1 MAGTTTVVF
10 TDIADSTGLVRRL
23 GDQQAATLISDHFR
37 VLRAETERCHG
48 KTTKTLG
55 DGIMA
60 VFATAYDGVRAAV
73 AMQQA
78 VDVAARRRDTPP
90 IGLRV
95 GIHVGDVIEDGEDDV
110 FGEAVVIARRLCD
123 AASPGQILASELVR
137 MLVGNRPDMRF
148 VTHSPIVLK
157 GGGEPVGTAQ
167 VEWAS
172 LPVEAPVRVIV
183 ADDASLIRSGIVRL
197 LSDEGFEVVAEASN
211 YDSLI
216 EAIDR
221 IPTDLVVTDIR
232 MPPSNR
238 DEGLRAAEYV
248 KAFQPNVAVLILSQY
263 VEGTAATSLLG
274 GQTAGVGYLLKER
287 VSEVDEFIRTA
298 RAVAR
303 GESVIDP
310 LVTEQLM
317 SRRRADSKIATLSD
331 RERQVLELMAQG
343 LSNQA
348 ICSRLYLSAKTVET
362 HVRSIFIKLSLPDDT
377 EGHRRVQAVIQW
389 LGAEHR

>member
-10 TDIADSTGLVRRL
+10 TNIADSAGLIHRL
-23 GDQQAATLISDHFR
+23 GDQQAATVISDHFHM
-37 VLRAETERCHG
+37 LRAETERCHG
-48 KTTKTLG
+48 QTTRTVG

-90 IGLRV
+90 IGIRV
-95 GIHVGDVIEDGEDDV
+95 GIHVGDVIDDNEDDV
-110 FGEAVVIARRLCD
+110 FDEAALIARRLCD

-137 MLVGNRPDMRF
+137 MLVGNRPDLTF
-148 VTHSPIVLK
+148 ATHSPIVLK

-167 VEWAS
+167 VEWGP
-172 LPVEAPVRVIV
+172 LPVEPPVRVIV

-216 EAIDR
+216 AAIDR
-221 IPTDLVVTDIR
+221 ISTDLVVTDIR
-232 MPPSNR
+232 MPPTNR
-238 DEGLRAAEYV
+238 DEGLRAAEYI
-248 KAFQPNVAVLILSQY
+248 KGFHPNVAVLILSQY
-263 VEGTAATSLLG
+263 VEGSAATSLLG

-287 VSEVDEFIRTA
+287 VSEVDEFLRAA

-303 GESVIDP
+303 GESIIDP

-317 SRRRADSKIATLSD
+317 SRRRADSNIATLTE

-362 HVRSIFIKLSLPDDT
+362 HVRSIFIKLGLPDDT
-377 EGHRRVQAVIQW
+377 EGHRRVQAVIEW
-389 LGAEHR
+389 LGAEHS

>member
-10 TDIADSTGLVRRL
+10 TDIADSTGLLHRL
-23 GDQQAATLISDHFR
+23 GDQQAATLISDHFHA
-37 VLRAETERCHG
+37 LRAETERCHG

-95 GIHVGDVIEDGEDDV
+95 GIHVGDVIDDSEDDV

-137 MLVGNRPDMRF
+137 MLVGNRPEVRF
-148 VTHSPIVLK
+148 ATHSPIVLP
-157 GGGEPVGTAQ
+157 GSGEPVGTAQ
-167 VEWAS
+167 VEWAP
-172 LPVEAPVRVIV
+172 LPVEPPVRVIV
-183 ADDASLIRSGIVRL
+183 ADDASLIRTGIVRL

-221 IPTDLVVTDIR
+221 ISADLVVTDIR
-232 MPPSNR
+232 MPPTNR

-248 KAFQPNVAVLILSQY
+248 KSFHPNIAVLILSQY
-263 VEGTAATSLLG
+263 VEGSAATSLLG
-274 GQTAGVGYLLKER
+274 GQTAGVGYMLKER

-303 GESVIDP
+303 GESIIDP

-317 SRRRADSKIATLSD
+317 SRRRADSNIATLSE

-348 ICSRLYLSAKTVET
+348 ICSRLFLSAKTVET
-362 HVRSIFIKLSLPDDT
+362 HVRSIFIKLGLPDDT
-377 EGHRRVQAVIQW
+377 EGHRRVQAVVQW
-389 LGAEHR
+389 LGAEHS